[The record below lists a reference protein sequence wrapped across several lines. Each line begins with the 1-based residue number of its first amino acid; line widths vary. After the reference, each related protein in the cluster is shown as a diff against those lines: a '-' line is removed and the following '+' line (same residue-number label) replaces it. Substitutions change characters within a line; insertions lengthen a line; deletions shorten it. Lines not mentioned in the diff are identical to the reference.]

1 MIGIVRDT
9 WRAVLVVVV
18 VVLLRDVLAERPA
31 AAPAPP
37 AVATSAWQQPPPT
50 VATNWQQPP
59 PTVATNWPMQHI
71 VVEQQPARPL
81 RRIGEAFVDL
91 GDAVIGAV
99 RR

>member
-9 WRAVLVVVV
+9 WRAVLIVVV
-18 VVLLRDVLAERPA
+18 VVLLREVLAERPA
-31 AAPAPP
+31 A
-37 AVATSAWQQPPPT
+37 TPT
-50 VATNWQQPP
+50 VATSGWHQPAPAWQP
-59 PTVATNWPMQHI
+59 PTVATNWPVQQI
-71 VVEQQPARPL
+71 VVEQPQARPL

>member
-1 MIGIVRDT
+1 MIGVVRDT

-18 VVLLRDVLAERPA
+18 AVLLREVFAERPA
-31 AAPAPP
+31 A
-37 AVATSAWQQPPPT
+37 PT
-50 VATNWQQPP
+50 VATSTWQPT
-59 PTVATNWPMQHI
+59 PTVATGWPVQQI
-71 VVEQQPARPL
+71 VVEQPQARPL

>member
-18 VVLLRDVLAERPA
+18 VVLLREVLAERPA
-31 AAPAPP
+31 ATPAPP
-37 AVATSAWQQPPPT
+37 AVATSGWQQPQ
-50 VATNWQQPP
+50 WQPP
-59 PTVATNWPMQHI
+59 AVATNWPVQQI

>member
-1 MIGIVRDT
+1 MIGVVRDT

-18 VVLLRDVLAERPA
+18 AVLLREVFAERPVA
-31 AAPAPP
+31 VTPTPTP
-37 AVATSAWQQPPPT
+37 AVATSGWQQPQWPT
-50 VATNWQQPP
+50 PAVATSGWQQ
-59 PTVATNWPMQHI
+59 QI
-71 VVEQQPARPL
+71 IVEQQPARPL